1 MPNKGTMSMSNNPSS
16 NLTFQNYEQA
26 IAWQKEHRASTPKVG
41 QTAPGFQLLDLEGQ
55 NPVSM
60 SSFRNHKPIAL
71 VFGSFSWP
79 PFVEQAVSLQQ
90 LYQQFHQPVEFLVIY
105 IREAHPVDGWD
116 INSPNRILDPQTIE
130 QRRQVAGE
138 CEQAMKYGIRTYVD
152 EMHDPVMTAYAAW
165 PERLYLIDKIGKIA
179 YVGGEGPFGFK
190 PSELREAIAKLL
202 EVWRRRILSDMDAII
217 QYQHER

>member
-26 IAWQKEHRASTPKVG
+26 IAWQKEHRTSTPKVG

-71 VFGSFSWP
+71 VFSSFSWP

-90 LYQQFHQPVEFLVIY
+90 LYQQFHQQVEFLVIY

-130 QRRQVAGE
+130 QRRQVADE

-152 EMHDPVMTAYAAW
+152 EIHDPVMTAYAAW
-165 PERLYLIDKIGKIA
+165 PASISY
-179 YVGGEGPFGFK
+179 
-190 PSELREAIAKLL
+190 
-202 EVWRRRILSDMDAII
+202 W
-217 QYQHER
+217 